1 VHNQTSDMHDL
12 IVLVLFFA
20 IICWFLFFFLF
31 LKKNSSFLFSI
42 YICCINSNFMNC
54 VTELY
59 IHVILALI
67 ILYLLCNWIIK
78 MNFFL
83 VMPKVFS
90 SANYLRPSSPL
101 LRVWDNSFFDINQQ
115 SYQWDTTSNHH
126 CYENFRPREL
136 ASLVI
141 MNSNTIVESWG
152 NF

>member
-1 VHNQTSDMHDL
+1 
-12 IVLVLFFA
+12 
-20 IICWFLFFFLF
+20 
-31 LKKNSSFLFSI
+31 
-42 YICCINSNFMNC
+42 MNC

-126 CYENFRPREL
+126 CYENFRRREL

-141 MNSNTIVESWG
+141 INSNTIVGSWE
-152 NF
+152 NFERSSYWAKSNNICHYIFIAKCPSSNYKTIL